1 MKFAHWPIALLLIAA
16 QAAVALDSAPAPKS
30 AWPFNSTPAPQMPSA
45 KSGSTNTKI
54 KYTLQRAKDPT
65 PADLAAYERIT
76 AAMDKAVQLYDQNST
91 LRGHVQV
98 QYSPG
103 TPTADGSA
111 NGNIRFGGSCNAR
124 VAMHEIAHTFGIG
137 TAAAWGGLVKDGIFT
152 GKHATRELREI
163 TGDPAAVLHA
173 DRSHFWPY
181 GLNYDNEVKSDTDLV
196 NHCKMVEAICK
207 DLKSGR

>member
-1 MKFAHWPIALLLIAA
+1 MKLSLPLAAALLAA
-16 QAAVALDSAPAPKS
+16 TAALALDA
-30 AWPFNSTPAPQMPSA
+30 TPAPATPQPA
-45 KSGSTNTKI
+45 APNTKI
-54 KYTLQRAKDPT
+54 KYTLQRAKDPA

-76 AAMDKAVQLYDQNST
+76 AAMDRATLLYDQNTS
-91 LRGHVQV
+91 LRSHVQV

-103 TPTADGSA
+103 TPTADGSS
-111 NGNIRFGGSCNAR
+111 NGSIRFGGSCNAR

-137 TAAAWGGLVKDGIFT
+137 TAPSWGGLVKDGVFT
-152 GKHATRELREI
+152 GKHATRQLREI

-181 GLNYDNEVKSDTDLV
+181 GLNYDTEVKSDADLV
-196 NHCKMVEAICK
+196 SHCKMVEAICK